1 MNNKASFHESLSP
14 FSRSVYL
21 TLMQKHMTN
30 THPDTGPL
38 IDLTF
43 GTILQGQLGMTVDH
57 LLGFLSFQAKELIE
71 GVSDFCK
78 IWDKHNKANQ
88 PKPKNKPETTAP
100 ESPPEAQEAPAT
112 DQSAVQATE
121 PIADL
126 PHIRIIVADRRYI
139 KLFNSKFFYDMMKN
153 EKASIVAIPLET
165 IAYSVNRIYGNVYSE
180 RARQKAPPAPT
191 AAEPKPAPKEAPK
204 EQ

>member
-78 IWDKHNKANQ
+78 IWDQNTKAKQ
-88 PKPKNKPETTAP
+88 PKPKPETPAAEAP
-100 ESPPEAQEAPAT
+100 PANPEAPTT

-121 PIADL
+121 TIAEL
-126 PHIRIIVADRRYI
+126 PHIRIIITDRRYI

-153 EKASIVAIPLET
+153 EKASVVSLPLET
-165 IAYSVNRIYGNVYSE
+165 VAYSVNRIYGNVYSE
-180 RARQKAPPAPT
+180 RARQKAAPAP

-204 EQ
+204 E